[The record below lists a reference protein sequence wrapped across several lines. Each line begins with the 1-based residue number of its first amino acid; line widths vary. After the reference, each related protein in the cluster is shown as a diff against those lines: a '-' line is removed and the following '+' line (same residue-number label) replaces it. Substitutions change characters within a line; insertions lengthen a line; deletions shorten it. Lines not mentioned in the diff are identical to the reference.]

1 MDKIGYGKDKRI
13 MLNFSIKELCHSD
26 TATVFK
32 FSNVPETIAV
42 MDNLLNLIVYVLQ
55 PLRDEFGII
64 KVTSGYRNTR
74 LNRLVGG
81 STTSNH
87 LHGCAADIIPTK
99 ATFKQ
104 VYDYITTNLDYDEC
118 YIETDKKSNKWLHL
132 AYRKGNNRKK
142 HNQNYLA

>member
-1 MDKIGYGKDKRI
+1 

-26 TATVFK
+26 TATAFK

-55 PLRDEFGII
+55 PLRDKFGAI
-64 KVTSGYRNTR
+64 KVTSGFRNTR

-81 STTSNH
+81 SATSNH
-87 LHGCAADIIPTK
+87 LVGSAADLIPQK

-104 VYDYITTNLDYDEC
+104 LYDYVTTHLDYDEC
-118 YIETDKKSNKWLHL
+118 FIETDKKGNKWLHV
-132 AYRKGNNRKK
+132 AFRKGNNRKK
-142 HNQNYLA
+142 HNPNFLV